1 MADREPLPHRR
12 RLTADPRELL
22 RLALDLAGQASTLLL
37 EAQRHPNT
45 GLDTKTSVND
55 MVSDADR
62 ASEALI
68 VSGILAA
75 RPDDAI
81 LAEEGAARAGT
92 SGVRWV
98 IDPLDGTT
106 NYLYGIPAW
115 VVSIAAEVDGVVEVG
130 VVADPSHGEVF
141 SAVRGEANG
150 EGSGAWCNG
159 VPISVSGATVLATS
173 LIGTGFA
180 YRSARRAEQAL
191 ALPRLLPAVRD
202 VRRLGA
208 AALDLCLVACGRLD
222 GYFETGLQPWDM
234 AAGVLI
240 AAMAGAVVCGY
251 DGGPPS
257 TASVVASAPGI
268 SAGLLATLAAA
279 GVTPDPGPNRAP

>member
-1 MADREPLPHRR
+1 MTAEAGGLAD
-12 RLTADPRELL
+12 LL
-22 RLALDLAGQASTLLL
+22 DLALGLAGQASTLLL
-37 EAQRHPNT
+37 EGQRHPSS
-45 GLDTKTSVND
+45 GIDTKSSVND

-81 LAEEGAARAGT
+81 LAEEGASRPGT

-115 VVSIAAEVDGVVEVG
+115 VVSIAVEVDGVVEVG
-130 VVADPSHGEVF
+130 VVADPSHGQVY
-141 SAVRGEANG
+141 SAIRGDASAPG
-150 EGSGAWCNG
+150 GAAWCNG
-159 VPISVSGATVLATS
+159 VPISVSGSTVLATS

-180 YRSARRAEQAL
+180 YLSSRRAEQAL
-191 ALPRLLPAVRD
+191 ALPALLPAVRD
-202 VRRLGA
+202 IRRLGA

-234 AAGVLI
+234 AAGTLI
-240 AAMAGAVVCGY
+240 ASVAGAVVCDY

-257 TASVVASAPGI
+257 TASVVAAGPGI
-268 SAGLLATLAAA
+268 IAELLATLAAA
-279 GVTPDPGPNRAP
+279 GVTPDPRANATP

>member
-1 MADREPLPHRR
+1 
-12 RLTADPRELL
+12 
-22 RLALDLAGQASTLLL
+22 
-37 EAQRHPNT
+37 
-45 GLDTKTSVND
+45 
-55 MVSDADR
+55 
-62 ASEALI
+62 
-68 VSGILAA
+68 VSGILAV

-81 LAEEGAARAGT
+81 LAEEGASRPGT

-115 VVSIAAEVDGVVEVG
+115 AVSIAVEIDEVAQVG
-130 VVADPSHGEVF
+130 VIADPSHREVY
-141 SAVRGEANG
+141 SAVRGA
-150 EGSGAWCNG
+150 GARCNG
-159 VPISVSGATVLATS
+159 RPIRVSGATALSTS

-180 YRSARRAEQAL
+180 YRSTRRAEQAL
-191 ALPRLLPAVRD
+191 AFPRLLPAVRD

-234 AAGVLI
+234 AAGALV
-240 AAMAGAVVCGY
+240 AAEAGATVCGY

-257 TASVVASAPGI
+257 TASMVAATPGI
-268 SAGLLATLAAA
+268 TAELLATLEAA
-279 GVTPDPGPNRAP
+279 GVTPDPGTNWTA

>member
-1 MADREPLPHRR
+1 MADREPVPHRP
-12 RLTADPRELL
+12 RLTADPRGLRELL
-22 RLALDLAGQASTLLL
+22 ELALGLARQASTLLL

-45 GLDTKTSVND
+45 GIDTKTSVND

-81 LAEEGAARAGT
+81 LAEEGAARPGT

-130 VVADPSHGEVF
+130 VVADPSHGEVY
-141 SAVRGEANG
+141 SAVRGDA
-150 EGSGAWCNG
+150 AACCNG
-159 VPISVSGATVLATS
+159 LPITVSGATVLATS

-191 ALPRLLPAVRD
+191 ALPRVLPAVRD
-202 VRRLGA
+202 LRRLGA

-234 AAGVLI
+234 AAGALI
-240 AAMAGAVVCGY
+240 ASVAGAEVCGY
-251 DGGPPS
+251 DGGPAS
-257 TASVVASAPGI
+257 TASLVASTPGI
-268 SAGLLATLAAA
+268 AADLLATLAAA
-279 GVTPDPGPNRAP
+279 GVTPDPGYRTP